1 MRKTILLNNIVKAV
15 TQLRFELVFNI
26 GEKQDTVDVIDN
38 DTAHLDLQQIYNLH
52 IPCVVIIIILF
63 YTKALHQ

>member
-1 MRKTILLNNIVKAV
+1 MRKTILLNNIIKAV

-38 DTAHLDLQQIYNLH
+38 DTAHLDLQQIYNLP
-52 IPCVVIIIILF
+52 IPCVVT
-63 YTKALHQ
+63 YTVVCTKALHQ